1 MKMEPIRPIT
11 WIVLA
16 LTAAGC
22 GESTGPLADLSGLRS
37 SLAPVHTVFASPLV
51 RSLGYF
57 QLVPALP
64 TLAAGGPLIPDSL
77 LGKTL
82 VFTCASQRY
91 AESDDSGAPATA
103 VRLVLYQRAPDGSIA
118 CPATAIGQLDLFHA
132 SAPGTTAVRGVA
144 TAPGGAAP
152 LVDYTISHSA
162 ADPEDVA
169 RATGFVSDGQQR
181 LDFQVTGEPGSG
193 FNNTIATVQL
203 DDAAADLHA
212 VLHHAAQMG
221 VDTYS
226 EDVDLSV
233 HGAALRAELTGSTG
247 WFNTFRS
254 WDEIV
259 SVKDVPFAKVGGSMV
274 PQDQGPTITPEG
286 GRLFFTGEELR
297 VLLDFVAAP
306 ESIRAGLAGALGA
319 GARLVR
325 IAL

>member
-22 GESTGPLADLSGLRS
+22 GESTGPLADLSGLGTS
-37 SLAPVHTVFASPLV
+37 VAVVNTVFASPLV
-51 RSLGYF
+51 HSLDVFRFG
-57 QLVPALP
+57 VP
-64 TLAAGGPLIPDSL
+64 LAAPAAGAPLIPDSL

-82 VFTCASQRY
+82 AFTCASQRY
-91 AESDDSGAPATA
+91 AESGDSGAPATG
-103 VRLVLYQRAPDGSIA
+103 VRVVLYRRASDGSIA
-118 CPATAIGQLDLFHA
+118 CPATAIGQLDLFDA

-152 LVDYTISHSA
+152 LVDYTISHNV
-162 ADPEDVA
+162 ADAQGVA
-169 RATGFVSDGQQR
+169 TATGFVTDGQQR

-193 FNNTIATVQL
+193 LHNPIATVQL

-212 VLHHAAQMG
+212 VLHHTAEMG
-221 VDTYS
+221 VDTYY

-233 HGAALRAELTGSTG
+233 HDAVMSAELKGSTG
-247 WFNTFRS
+247 WFNTLRS

-259 SVKDVPFAKVGGSMV
+259 SVNDAPVAKVGGSLV
-274 PQDQGPTITPEG
+274 PENGGPRITPIG
-286 GRLFFTGEELR
+286 GRLFFTGDEQR
-297 VLLDFVAAP
+297 VLLDFVGTP
-306 ESIRAGLAGALGA
+306 DSIGTGLAGVLGA
-319 GARLVR
+319 GAHLVR